1 MQFSS
6 NPKSLGFKAGLT
18 LLLSILQK
26 LWAKCFHNWIN
37 TMSKYKMDYVWHK
50 YTRGEMHK
58 IPNHTCSAHCKLMDE
73 TWCQTHNITLSLQK
87 EFWFWIWIMLQYS
100 SLSKGWAFS
109 QSCECHQGAMFPF
122 SFPVWISAFISQEAF
137 WRIFILKKHLF
148 SANQNLLKCSP
159 ITDQLPVWFQ
169 PISSLI
175 CTNNKGCKQ
184 YFISIFSL
192 QKYRRLKKR
201 PCQPCA
207 AARPHLELTL
217 SH

>member
-1 MQFSS
+1 
-6 NPKSLGFKAGLT
+6 
-18 LLLSILQK
+18 
-26 LWAKCFHNWIN
+26 
-37 TMSKYKMDYVWHK
+37 MDYVWHK

-58 IPNHTCSAHCKLMDE
+58 IPNHTCPAHCKLMDE
-73 TWCQTHNITLSLQK
+73 TWRQTNNITLSLQK
-87 EFWFWIWIMLQYS
+87 EFWFWIWVMLQYS

-122 SFPVWISAFISQEAF
+122 SFPVWIAAFISQEAF

-159 ITDQLPVWFQ
+159 ITDQLPIWFQ
-169 PISSLI
+169 LISCLMWIIRNVNSTSLPFSH
-175 CTNNKGCKQ
+175 CKNP
-184 YFISIFSL
+184 
-192 QKYRRLKKR
+192 KDKKR

>member
-1 MQFSS
+1 
-6 NPKSLGFKAGLT
+6 
-18 LLLSILQK
+18 
-26 LWAKCFHNWIN
+26 
-37 TMSKYKMDYVWHK
+37 
-50 YTRGEMHK
+50 MHK
-58 IPNHTCSAHCKLMDE
+58 IPNHTCPAHCKLMDE
-73 TWCQTHNITLSLQK
+73 TWRPNVQYQK
-87 EFWFWIWIMLQYS
+87 EFWFWIWIMLQHS

-169 PISSLI
+169 LISCLM
-175 CTNNKGCKQ
+175 CTNNKECKK
-184 YFISIFSL
+184 YSVAYFSL
-192 QKYRRLKKR
+192 QKYKRLKKKKR